1 MHEIELK
8 FQVPEARR
16 RGLQQAFRRGRV
28 TEQRLLAVYFDTED
42 RLLARHGMALRLR
55 SEPGGWVQTLKAGN
69 SHGPLRL
76 EDNVALGAS
85 EAMPAPDPERH
96 AGTPAHRRLL
106 KAFAPAKQATLVEV
120 FRTDVTREVRLLKGP
135 GGLLAEAA
143 LDRGEVQ
150 AGAARHALWEIEFEW
165 KAGPLA
171 GLFALAADW
180 VAQHG
185 LWLDSVSKAERGHWL
200 SLGKTGAPAVKARSP
215 EVDAGLGA
223 AAFARAAVAACLAQ
237 VLPNLSALASGDGN
251 GSGGP
256 GGPDHV
262 HQLRVGLRRLRTV
275 LREMAPLDA
284 GLDPGWEAPL
294 ARVFGALGRLRDR
307 QLLETQTRGALIAA
321 GAPPLG
327 RLQPPSQDPPLSS
340 LLQASDFQL
349 VLLAAQAL
357 AMQATPVTHAAY
369 DGPPLPALAERLDHL
384 QRQLRRDAKH
394 FETLP
399 PEHQHRARKRLKR
412 LRYLAEFTAPL
423 FRRSE
428 VSRYF
433 KALAPAQDCLG
444 RLTDQMAA
452 QAAYREAA
460 AAQPQAWFAVG
471 WLSAGHADAVRAARQ
486 ALAQAGKAKP
496 FWHGRLRRRQGC

>member
-16 RGLQQAFRRGRV
+16 RGLQQAFRRGHV
-28 TEQRLLAVYFDTED
+28 AEQRLLAVYFDTED

-55 SEPGGWVQTLKAGN
+55 HEPGGWVQTLKAG
-69 SHGPLRL
+69 SGHGPLRL
-76 EDNVALGAS
+76 EDNVALGAA
-85 EAMPAPDPERH
+85 EAMPAPDPARH
-96 AGTPAHRRLL
+96 AGTPAHQRLL
-106 KAFAPAKQATLVEV
+106 KALAPAKHTTLVEV
-120 FRTDVTREVRLLKGP
+120 FRTDVTREVRLMKGP
-135 GGLLAEAA
+135 GGLVVEAA
-143 LDRGEVQ
+143 LDRGELQ
-150 AGAARHALWEIEFEW
+150 AGPARHALWEIEFEW

-171 GLFALAADW
+171 GLFALAANW

-200 SLGKTGAPAVKARSP
+200 SLGKAGAPPVKAQPP
-215 EVDAGLGA
+215 ELDEKLGA

-237 VLPNLSALASGDGN
+237 VLPNLSALAGRDGN
-251 GSGGP
+251 GAGD
-256 GGPDHV
+256 PDHV

-294 ARVFGALGRLRDR
+294 ARVFGALGRLRD
-307 QLLETQTRGALIAA
+307 QQVLETQIREALIAA
-321 GAPPLG
+321 GAPLLS
-327 RLQPPSQDPPLSS
+327 RLQPPSEDPPLPS
-340 LLQASDFQL
+340 LLQASDFQQ

-357 AMQATPVTHAAY
+357 AMQAPPATPEAC
-369 DGPPLPALAERLDHL
+369 DGPPLPVLAERLDQL

-394 FETLP
+394 FGTLP

-433 KALAPAQDCLG
+433 EALAPAQDCLG

-460 AAQPQAWFAVG
+460 AAQPEAWFAVG
-471 WLSAGHADAVRAARQ
+471 WLSAGHAEAVRAAQ
-486 ALAQAGKAKP
+486 EALTQAGKAKP
-496 FWHGRLRRRQGC
+496 FWHGRLRRRHGR